1 MPVPSHTSSA
11 QHEAPPAL
19 QELDRVKLTETV
31 TAKGRVLRSGMEGTI
46 VYCHGSE
53 AYEVEF
59 PGISDFFQV
68 PRVSLIKA

>member
-1 MPVPSHTSSA
+1 MPAPSHTASA
-11 QHEAPPAL
+11 KPTAIPAL
-19 QELDRVKLTETV
+19 HELDRVKLTETI
-31 TAKGRVLRSGMEGTI
+31 TAKGRILRSGLVGTI

-68 PRVSLIKA
+68 PQGSLAKA